1 MSKITVTNLQ
11 YRYPLTAELALRGLS
26 FEVEQGEFIGV
37 IGRNGA
43 GKSTLCAALTGLVPH
58 FFKGAYG
65 GSVRID
71 GINVKESKLSD
82 LSRKIGIVFQ
92 NPYTQMS
99 GAKGTVTEELSFGL
113 ENLGVPKPEMFAR
126 IDDTLNLLEIKNLRD
141 KNPLELS
148 GGQMQRV
155 AIASI
160 LVMRPELLV
169 LDEPTSQLD
178 PQGTREVFQAVKHLS
193 NQGMTIIMVEHK
205 IEEIAEHAHRV
216 MLLDQGNIV
225 AFDTPAKLFSLNQL
239 AEHGMRPPVFTEICR
254 GLDIRN
260 QQSGLYPIT
269 LHEAVNEVQR
279 FNGSN

>member
-1 MSKITVTNLQ
+1 MSKVVVNNLK
-11 YRYPLTAELALRGLS
+11 YRYPLTENLALNGLT
-26 FEVEQGEFIGV
+26 FEIEQGELIGI

-65 GSVRID
+65 GSVHID

-82 LSRKIGIVFQ
+82 ISREVGIIFQ
-92 NPYTQMS
+92 NPFTQMT
-99 GAKGTVTEELSFGL
+99 GAKETVKEELAFGL
-113 ENLGVPKPEMFAR
+113 ENLGVPKLEMLRHIEDA
-126 IDDTLNLLEIKNLRD
+126 LNLLEIDHLRD

-160 LVMRPELLV
+160 LVMHPGLLV

-178 PQGTREVFQAVKHLS
+178 PQGTAEVFRAIKKLS

-205 IEEIAEHAHRV
+205 IEEIAEYADRV
-216 MLLDQGNIV
+216 MFLDNGKIV
-225 AFDTPAKLFSLNQL
+225 AFDTPTNVFSMNHLE
-239 AEHGMRPPVFTEICR
+239 EHGLRPPVFTRVCK
-254 GLDIRN
+254 GLGIRDL
-260 QQSGLYPIT
+260 SGLYPVT
-269 LHEAVNEVQR
+269 LSEAVNEVQR
-279 FNGSN
+279 FNESD

>member
-82 LSRKIGIVFQ
+82 LSPKIGIVFQ

-99 GAKGTVTEELSFGL
+99 GAKETVTEELSFGL
-113 ENLGVPKPEMFAR
+113 ENLGVPKPEMLAR
-126 IDDTLNLLEIKNLRD
+126 IDDTLNLLEIKNLHD
-141 KNPLELS
+141 KNPFELS

-160 LVMRPELLV
+160 LVTRPELLV

-178 PQGTREVFQAVKHLS
+178 PQGTREVFRALKHLS
-193 NQGMTIIMVEHK
+193 KQGMTIIMVEHK
-205 IEEIAEHAHRV
+205 IEEIAEHANRV

-239 AEHGMRPPVFTEICR
+239 AEHGVRPPVFTEICR

-269 LHEAVNEVQR
+269 LHEAVNEVQK
-279 FNGSN
+279 FNESN